1 MFGLLLRILFLFP
14 PERAHALAMSMLRLA
29 LSVPVLGSVL
39 KKAWKPDSKPIH
51 CMGLEFPNAVGLAAG
66 FDKDA
71 KHLDVFE
78 ALGFGF
84 VEVGTVT
91 PKPQSGNPKPR
102 LFRLVKDRALINR
115 MGFNNE
121 GMEAMAARLK
131 QRKPEK
137 LIVGVNIGKNKDTPN
152 EQALDDYLNC
162 FHRLYALSDY
172 IVVNVSSPN
181 TPGLRALQDK
191 EPLSKIM
198 QALMESRAKMM
209 EEGAGRKPLL
219 LKIAPDLNESQLDDV
234 AALSLETGID
244 GLVVSNTTLSRE
256 GLSVDE
262 KTIHAIGNGGL
273 SGAPLTDKA
282 QSILEYLSQRLPSG
296 FPIIGVGGIMNVE
309 DAAKRKQAGAV
320 LIQLYTGF
328 IYGGPALV
336 KRIATQWALPRNN
349 QSGYGNRKP

>member
-1 MFGLLLRILFLFP
+1 MFGLLLKILFLFP
-14 PERAHALAMSMLRLA
+14 PERAHALTMGLLRLA
-29 LSVPVLGSVL
+29 LSVPGLGYLL
-39 KKAWKPDSKPIH
+39 KKTWQPKSESVH

-71 KHLDVFE
+71 KHLNVFE

-91 PKPQSGNPKPR
+91 PRAQSGNPKPR

-121 GMEAMAARLK
+121 GMEAMAARLEK
-131 QRKPEK
+131 RKPGK

-152 EQALDDYLNC
+152 ERALDDYLLC
-162 FHRLYALSDY
+162 FNKLYRLCDY
-172 IVVNVSSPN
+172 MVVNVSSPN

-198 QALMESRAKMM
+198 QSLMEARFALMQKG
-209 EEGAGRKPLL
+209 EERKPLL
-219 LKIAPDLNESQLDDV
+219 LKIAPDLNENQLDDV
-234 AALSLETGID
+234 AALCEETGID

-262 KTIHAIGNGGL
+262 KTLDSIGNGGL
-273 SGAPLTDKA
+273 SGAPLTNKA
-282 QSILEYLSQRLPSG
+282 QSVMEYLSQRMPSG
-296 FPIIGVGGIMNVE
+296 FPMIGVGGIMNTAH
-309 DAAKRKQAGAV
+309 AAKRKQAGAS

-336 KRIATQWALPRNN
+336 KSIARQWPFIHKK
-349 QSGYGNRKP
+349 G